1 MEKEEIIIKE
11 ILHWIIENLDDIEN
25 MDKISKIIFPYTTE
39 GKKVEE
45 ANKQNEEFAD
55 SFM

>member
-1 MEKEEIIIKE
+1 MEKEEITIKE
-11 ILHWIIENLDDIEN
+11 TLHWIVENLDDIEN
-25 MDKISKIIFPYTTE
+25 MDKISKIIFSYTTE

-45 ANKQNEEFAD
+45 TNKQNKEFAD